1 MQDFFVD
8 RKKTCGISGKSN
20 EVIVFKRR
28 GKSNSRFTDNSIY
41 DGLLQDDTQI
51 ANGDIVTE
59 SDDKYLTIARRNGYM
74 SKIAQF
80 EKTNC
85 VASIYTISANYVGT
99 VKTGD
104 KETLVVSSVPVVQT
118 SVTANMHMYDAGLL
132 PDTIKKLLI
141 PHVTIGLDYRVK
153 IDGKN
158 YWVTSVDSNEYE
170 GLYLVQVKSDNR
182 VTK

>member
-28 GKSNSRFTDNSIY
+28 GKSNSRITDNSIY
-41 DGLLQDDTQI
+41 DGLLQEDTLI
-51 ANGDIVTE
+51 ANGDIITE
-59 SDDKYLTIARRNGYM
+59 SGDKYLTIARRNGYM

-85 VASIYTISANYVGT
+85 EASIYTISSTYVGT
-99 VKTGD
+99 QKTGD
-104 KETLVVSSVPVVQT
+104 KETLVIAAVPVVQT
-118 SVTANMHMYDAGLL
+118 SVTANMHLYDAGLL
-132 PDTIKKLLI
+132 PDTVKKLLM
-141 PHVTIGLDYRVK
+141 PQVSLKVDYRIK

-170 GLYLVQVKSDNR
+170 GLYLVQVKLDNR